1 MSKANPWIQLRL
13 QLGPATSRR
22 HLTGNKCSEMSP
34 TPALCQSGSTPW
46 RPLFSQ
52 DCSPQVSC
60 SHDFHCPVCACACT
74 CVLAPACPLA
84 QTPPLSCARM
94 LTTPGVLSALKKY
107 SSRGL
112 RPRGGTTPPPCPLPS
127 SDLTNNVSPQ
137 APVLTAPPQPRI
149 ALEPGSSPTFP
160 ALTNWTLS
168 PSPPIHPQLSVPISV
183 LCCFATLGLPV
194 TEAGS

>member
-1 MSKANPWIQLRL
+1 MDDHHHPSSQSSTSTGPSGPSRRGCPSEVPCPHPWPWPADTWLAAPLTSPNLSKANPWIQLRL

-46 RPLFSQ
+46 RPLLSR

-74 CVLAPACPLA
+74 CVPAPACPLA
-84 QTPPLSCARM
+84 QTPPLSCM
-94 LTTPGVLSALKKY
+94 HTLTTLGVLPALKKY

-112 RPRGGTTPPPCPLPS
+112 RPRGEPRLHPAHSLPLTS
-127 SDLTNNVSPQ
+127 RTMCLHRS
-137 APVLTAPPQPRI
+137 
-149 ALEPGSSPTFP
+149 
-160 ALTNWTLS
+160 
-168 PSPPIHPQLSVPISV
+168 
-183 LCCFATLGLPV
+183 LC
-194 TEAGS
+194 